1 MAFVKLPVFESG
13 SVLTHEMLEE
23 LKKYAMDVGSLN
35 YAEYAD
41 GIIRGCQVMVEGMKL
56 MLTRGIVCYHGRLLF
71 VPEGLHTVV
80 SPCNEW
86 HALCLQIGEIYKEKN
101 FQVSEVQ
108 LNVVTDVAQMDDQI
122 EICRFR
128 IQEGAHLRSQYRDF
142 NDLNTE
148 FDTINEIYAKW
159 SGYQASTIS
168 FHILEEFAREAI
180 KKGVQNPQ
188 DVAFIQQILS
198 LGGRSM
204 NRAAIEFYIA
214 SRLGKPYKSM
224 SGLEIYRGFNEILRN
239 LRFSGERTPM
249 RQRDERR
256 IIVD

>member
-1 MAFVKLPVFESG
+1 MAFVKLPVFEG
-13 SVLTHEMLEE
+13 GTILTHEMMEE
-23 LKKYAMDVGSLN
+23 LKNYVVDMGRLSYAQYS
-35 YAEYAD
+35 D
-41 GIIRGCQVMVEGMKL
+41 GIIQGCKVMVENMKL
-56 MLTRGIVCYHGRLLF
+56 TLTRGIVCHHGNLLF
-71 VPEGLHTVV
+71 IPEGLQVTVL
-80 SPCNEW
+80 PCNEW
-86 HALCLQIGEIYKEKN
+86 HILCLQIGEGYKEKS
-101 FQVSEVQ
+101 FLLSDVQ
-108 LNVVTDVAQMDDQI
+108 LNVVTDVTQMDDRI

-159 SGYQASTIS
+159 SGYQENTIS

-188 DVAFIQQILS
+188 DISFIQQILS

-204 NRAAIEFYIA
+204 NRSAIEFYIA
-214 SRLGKPYKSM
+214 TRLGKPCKPM
-224 SGLEIYRGFNEILRN
+224 SGLEIYRGFGEILRN
-239 LRFSGERTPM
+239 LKYAGERTPM